1 MYLSLDHFDSG
12 SKSCGGPTNN
22 IPLGWILQN
31 QWKKWLGDFLG
42 GLSGLLGKKKYFLDV
57 TVWSQATKHIVTV
70 TWGGLGNATT
80 PIVTVMVAS
89 VQDKK
94 VKKDVPDHKCFVM
107 LLMT

>member
-1 MYLSLDHFDSG
+1 MYLSLDHCTVLHFIGVLTVYLLVLVLINGRSG
-12 SKSCGGPTNN
+12 LEIFGGV
-22 IPLGWILQN
+22 
-31 QWKKWLGDFLG
+31 
-42 GLSGLLGKKKYFLDV
+42 LSGLLGKKKYFLDV
-57 TVWSQATKHIVTV
+57 TVWSQATEHIVTM

-94 VKKDVPDHKCFVM
+94 VKKDVPDHKCFIM